1 MLKREITY
9 DNFNDEK
16 VTEVLYFNISQPDL
30 VELEAEH
37 PEGLSGWMQKVI
49 DAKDNQTLVAF
60 FKRIILLGYGERSED
75 GKYFVKN
82 EEIRD
87 KFSHTAAYLAL
98 YTELL
103 QNEKVASD
111 FLVGILPKEVAQE
124 MAKAKDTK
132 DIAEL
137 NTPPVPPTPPTS

>member
-9 DNFNDEK
+9 EDFNGET

-49 DAKDNQTLVAF
+49 DEKDNKTLVAF
-60 FKRIILLGYGERSED
+60 FKRIILLGYGEKSED
-75 GKYFVKN
+75 GKRFIKN
-82 EEIRD
+82 DKIAEE
-87 KFSHTAAYLAL
+87 FSQTAAYIAL

-103 QNEKVASD
+103 QNENVASD
-111 FLVGILPKEVAQE
+111 FLVGILPKEVAQGI
-124 MAKAKDTK
+124 ANAQNTK
-132 DIAEL
+132 DISEISA
-137 NTPPVPPTPPTS
+137 PVPPTPPTS